1 MQIAKRDLLL
11 TGKKIYLIGREIV
24 SLFLFLCY
32 CNVCFNYL
40 VKKGIIGNYQL
51 SSIKFNMYM
60 HSDTKELSIVHH
72 NKETLCF
79 VFYYHKIVLLS
90 LHFNE
95 GIGGKCKHF
104 NSLIDSI

>member
-1 MQIAKRDLLL
+1 MMQIAKRDLLL

-51 SSIKFNMYM
+51 SYIKLMYV
-60 HSDTKELSIVHH
+60 HSDTKELSVVHH

-79 VFYYHKIVLLS
+79 LLPLCCCPYIS
-90 LHFNE
+90 MKAL
-95 GIGGKCKHF
+95 GI
-104 NSLIDSI
+104 SVSILIP